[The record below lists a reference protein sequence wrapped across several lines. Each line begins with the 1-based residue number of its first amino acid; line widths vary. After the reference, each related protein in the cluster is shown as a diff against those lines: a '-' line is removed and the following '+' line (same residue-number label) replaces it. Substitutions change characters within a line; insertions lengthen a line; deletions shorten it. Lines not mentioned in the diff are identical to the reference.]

1 MKRTITAD
9 EVRSFFESC
18 IKQFD
23 EAGFY
28 LHSVRIHRSESQNT
42 PQITLNYSQDEE
54 LHRTDPKNPTE
65 RAKQALSA

>member
-28 LHSVRIHRSESQNT
+28 LHSVRIHRSESPQY
-42 PQITLNYSQDEE
+42 PQILLNYTQDEE

-65 RAKQALSA
+65 SAK

>member
-28 LHSVRIHRSESQNT
+28 LYSVRIHRSESPNT

-54 LHRTDPKNPTE
+54 LHHTNTKNPTE
-65 RAKQALSA
+65 SAK

>member
-28 LHSVRIHRSESQNT
+28 LHSVRIHRSESPKY
-42 PQITLNYSQDEE
+42 PQILLNYTQDEE

-65 RAKQALSA
+65 RAK

>member
-9 EVRSFFESC
+9 EVRRFFESC

-28 LHSVRIHRSESQNT
+28 LHSVRIYRSESPNT

-54 LHRTDPKNPTE
+54 LHRTNTKNPTE
-65 RAKQALSA
+65 SAK

>member
-9 EVRSFFESC
+9 EVRRFFEVC
-18 IKQFD
+18 VKQFD

-28 LHSVRIHRSESQNT
+28 LHSVRIHRSETPNT

-54 LHRTDPKNPTE
+54 LHRTESKSPTE
-65 RAKQALSA
+65 SAK